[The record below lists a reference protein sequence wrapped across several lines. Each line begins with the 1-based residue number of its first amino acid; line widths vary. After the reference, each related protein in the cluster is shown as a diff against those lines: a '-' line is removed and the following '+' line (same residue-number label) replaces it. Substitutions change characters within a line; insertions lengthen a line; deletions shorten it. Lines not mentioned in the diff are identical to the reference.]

1 MFRQRAGRIR
11 FIILKI
17 LTKIIIM
24 NSKVFMVLRIILALI
39 LIVFGA
45 NKFFNFLP
53 APEGMSAEAM
63 TYFGALTSAKTLTLV
78 GLVEVVAGLALLFNK
93 YAALM
98 SVILMSVSVNIILY
112 HLSLDINNIAPGI
125 AVFVLN
131 VIMLYGYKDKYK
143 DLLAG

>member
-1 MFRQRAGRIR
+1 
-11 FIILKI
+11 
-17 LTKIIIM
+17 
-24 NSKVFMVLRIILALI
+24 MVLRIILALI

>member
-1 MFRQRAGRIR
+1 
-11 FIILKI
+11 
-17 LTKIIIM
+17 M

-53 APEGMSAEAM
+53 APEGMSPEAM
-63 TYFGALTSAKTLTLV
+63 TYFGVLMSTKTLTLV

-131 VIMLYGYKDKYK
+131 VIMLYGYRDKYK
-143 DLLAG
+143 EILAG

>member
-1 MFRQRAGRIR
+1 
-11 FIILKI
+11 
-17 LTKIIIM
+17 M

-53 APEGMSAEAM
+53 PPEGMSAEAM

-78 GLVEVVAGLALLFNK
+78 GLVEVVAGLALLSNK

-131 VIMLYGYKDKYK
+131 VIMLYGYKDKYN

>member
-1 MFRQRAGRIR
+1 
-11 FIILKI
+11 
-17 LTKIIIM
+17 M

-53 APEGMSAEAM
+53 PPEGMSAEAM
-63 TYFGALTSAKTLTLV
+63 TYFSALTSAKTLTLV

-93 YAALM
+93 YAAIM

-143 DLLAG
+143 DLLEG